1 MVFIANKQY
10 TSWDYSDELCDSS
23 PLRVATRS
31 GRPVEQH
38 GADMTNC
45 LGGIQAFRTHV
56 DAVLNTVAAEHAE
69 GVIQLG
75 QTVFGRGITT
85 VGEESV
91 CLQ

>member
-1 MVFIANKQY
+1 MVFITNMQRI
-10 TSWDYSDELCDSS
+10 SWAYSDELCNSS
-23 PLRVATRS
+23 PMLVAPRL

-45 LGGIQAFRTHV
+45 LGGIQAFGTHV
-56 DAVLNTVAAEHAE
+56 DAVLNTVATEHAE

-91 CLQ
+91 RLQ